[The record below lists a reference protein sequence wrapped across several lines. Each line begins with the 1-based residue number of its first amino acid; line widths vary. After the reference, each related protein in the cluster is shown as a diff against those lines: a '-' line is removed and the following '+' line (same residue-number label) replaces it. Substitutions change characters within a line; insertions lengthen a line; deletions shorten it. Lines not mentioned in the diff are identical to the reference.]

1 MLLREKI
8 QIHFFLYF
16 FTLIQSHPLNL
27 QTVKEEE
34 ENCLVVQPSYSIIIR
49 EKKKIHQK
57 AY

>member
-34 ENCLVVQPSYSIIIR
+34 ENGLVVRPSYSIIIR
-49 EKKKIHQK
+49 KKKIHQK